1 MSRGAYA
8 MAGHHRM
15 RLTCSIAHGWGMGRG
30 GRQSRCGEMR
40 IEVVRVFRAPG
51 EKFRFARGRAPREP
65 TRFVG
70 GPVHPGDCGIAGPPA
85 SMEKTY
91 RIRNKSYGKKRI
103 GTRESACDYRVNNNK
118 KIWENQVTACFGII
132 FD

>member
-1 MSRGAYA
+1 M
-8 MAGHHRM
+8 
-15 RLTCSIAHGWGMGRG
+15 
-30 GRQSRCGEMR
+30 
-40 IEVVRVFRAPG
+40 FRAPG
-51 EKFRFARGRAPREP
+51 EKFRFARGPGLPRVAWAPREP

-85 SMEKTY
+85 SMAKTY
-91 RIRNKSYGKKRI
+91 RIRNKSYDKKRI

-132 FD
+132 FGSPD